1 MGRMYSTAL
10 SLFSPLLAWYDRNAS
25 QAGIYWNSVNVAPH
39 GSTVRATYTV
49 PSGKKAFV
57 CAAELDVRR
66 RTAATTLG
74 TVLAWLTFAGNMAL
88 QILHE
93 NNTVDNRQ
101 TITCYLGG
109 ILLSGQ
115 SLQLSTWDASTG
127 GAMDY
132 MLTALIV
139 EFSA

>member
-1 MGRMYSTAL
+1 MVRMYSTAL
-10 SLFSPLLAWYDRNAS
+10 TPFSPLLAWYDRNAS
-25 QAGIYWNSVNVAPH
+25 QAGIYWGSVNVAPH
-39 GSTVRATYTV
+39 SYTIRASYTA

-57 CAAELDVRR
+57 CASELDVRR

-74 TVLAWLTFAGNMAL
+74 TVLVWLTFAGNMAL

-101 TITCYLGG
+101 TIPCYLGG

-115 SLQLSTWDASTG
+115 SLELLTWDASTG

-132 MLTALIV
+132 NLTTLIV